1 MGYATAKPLDPD
13 LIPVIDVTPLRD
25 GSAPLSVAQKLHQA
39 SQQLGFIYITGH
51 GILDGVID
59 RLRTTAMDFFTAD
72 PTIKETVRVL
82 IAIAAGSA
90 AAVQKWMMMP
100 SLTARRAFSG
110 DTRTPMA

>member
-1 MGYATAKPLDPD
+1 MRWDMPLQTSDPD

-51 GILDGVID
+51 GIPDGLID

-72 PTIKETVRVL
+72 P
-82 IAIAAGSA
+82 AIRNCAGLWS
-90 AAVQKWMMMP
+90 P
-100 SLTARRAFSG
+100 SRLDRQRRCKNG
-110 DTRTPMA
+110 